1 MILNRQEKEQLVIK
15 LAGEKKTTKKIAQIA
30 HVSLTDLGKIIRKYI
45 GEESEYQNKSPSIT
59 SRAFQ
64 MFKDNKRRVNVTI
77 ALNLESD
84 DLIGLY
90 EDYFQLLNLDKLFTI
105 HKELGNEIYLLDH
118 LLFQLKQEDIT
129 TKDRISRF
137 TEMAGRLTRL
147 DEDELK
153 ICEQIGR
160 LNSKKFELE
169 REIEEAIKELNHL

>member
-1 MILNRQEKEQLVIK
+1 
-15 LAGEKKTTKKIAQIA
+15 
-30 HVSLTDLGKIIRKYI
+30 
-45 GEESEYQNKSPSIT
+45 
-59 SRAFQ
+59 
-64 MFKDNKRRVNVTI
+64 MFKDNKSRVDVTI